1 MSDSRRWNRVLGL
14 VALGVLLFLGWMA
27 LGSASVHGQPADP
40 SFEAITATAAS
51 PLRISDTMPGS
62 AITRAIWFAEA
73 GLLTLT
79 VELSGTPM
87 LTLTAGPAFEWT
99 VPRSFTASTS
109 PAVFAF
115 TYTVQ
120 PTDPLALYTVVFT
133 AESSALGLAQV
144 ALDVLPDVSPPT
156 VTLESSLPHLITT
169 IHPSPLTLTGTV
181 TDTAQVGDS
190 RIPGSGVRS
199 VRVLTATETEAAF
212 DPVAGVWAASWPLP
226 ASDRVTQTLRI
237 TATDFLGNAS
247 WITRE
252 AVIDRRGPAIT
263 WISPIAGAIFT
274 QAQLSTL
281 VAISGTASDA
291 SGVQEIRVL
300 TDTESLASWDGSTWQ
315 ALWSLPPDRD
325 WVTYTL
331 RVTATDGV
339 GNSSTVTRAVGV
351 DTRAPEVPPLF
362 SRVPTDTWTRLSDG
376 LPITWTAV
384 SDNAGVWYEVQ
395 LSGDASDS
403 QLTRTTAVTFPVG
416 SGIYTVTLGTQDG
429 WGNRR
434 LATSQIGPFKVDNT
448 PPSVSP
454 DLPATAYRTFPV
466 TMTASDNHSKIV
478 SYTVAYTCDGCAG
491 WTDFLTGTT
500 SPLESIAVSRIFSA
514 PVFYFTQT
522 LVYTFTARV
531 EDAAGNI
538 GAATGTVRVRPAV
551 IALPLVLRNYCPP
564 VTIEIEPN
572 NTRSQANCIQVPS
585 TVQGYANDPA
595 DQYDFFQFYIDT
607 TGPITLTL
615 QVPSGVDLDLYLQH
629 ESDVGVRWTAWSNR
643 TGAGVNEQIVY
654 PVDAAHLGRFYV
666 LVYRYSGLSAASY
679 SLTVTR

>member
-1 MSDSRRWNRVLGL
+1 MSEFRRVGRL
-14 VALGVLLFLGWMA
+14 VALLLFGFVLLIGVVA
-27 LGSASVHGQPADP
+27 LGSTPAHGTTSDPA
-40 SFEAITATAAS
+40 FRGITATAS
-51 PLRISDTMPGS
+51 LPISDTLPG
-62 AITRAIWFAEA
+62 AGITRALWFS
-73 GLLTLT
+73 GVGVLTFTVDLT
-79 VELSGTPM
+79 GTPP
-87 LTLTAGPAFEWT
+87 LTLTAGPAFEWAS
-99 VPRSFTASTS
+99 PREFTSSSS
-109 PAVFAF
+109 PVAF
-115 TYTVQ
+115 DVTYTAQ
-120 PTDPLALYTVVFT
+120 LTDPLLYTVILT
-133 AESSALGLAQV
+133 AESGAPGLNRVVLG
-144 ALDVLPDVSPPT
+144 VLPDMVPPT
-156 VTLESSLPHLITT
+156 VTLESALPSPITT
-169 IHPSPLTLTGTV
+169 AHPFPLVMTGTV
-181 TDTAQVGDS
+181 TDTAQVGAS
-190 RIPGSGVRS
+190 RIPGSGVQS
-199 VRVLTATETEAAF
+199 VRVLTATETPADL
-212 DPVAGVWAASWPLP
+212 DPATGIWTATWPLP
-226 ASDRVTQTLRI
+226 ASDRVTRTLRI

-252 AVIDRRGPAIT
+252 AVIDRRGPMIT
-263 WISPIAGAIFT
+263 WISPIAGAVFT
-274 QAQLSTL
+274 QAQLPTP
-281 VAISGTASDA
+281 VVISGTASDA

-315 ALWSLPPDRD
+315 ASWSLPPDQD

-351 DTRAPEVPPLF
+351 DTWAPEVPLLF
-362 SRVPTDTWTRLSDG
+362 SRVPTNTWTRLPDG

-403 QLTRTTAVTFPVG
+403 QLTRTTAMTFPVG

-434 LATSQIGPFKVDNT
+434 SATSQIGPFKVDNT
-448 PPSVSP
+448 PPSVSL

-466 TMTASDNHSKIV
+466 TMTASDNHSGIV

-500 SPLESIAVSRIFSA
+500 SPVSRIFSA

-538 GAATGTVRVRPAV
+538 GVATGTVRVRPAV

-564 VTIEIEPN
+564 VTVEIEPN
-572 NTRSQANCIQVPS
+572 NRLSQANCIQVPS

-595 DQYDFFQFYIDT
+595 DPYDLFQFYIDT

-629 ESDVGVRWTAWSNR
+629 QSDVGVRWTAWSNQP
-643 TGAGVNEQIVY
+643 GAGVNEQIVY
-654 PVDAAHLGRFYV
+654 TVDAAHLGRFYV
-666 LVYRYSGLSAASY
+666 MVYRFNGLSEAPY

>member
-1 MSDSRRWNRVLGL
+1 MSEFRRVGRL
-14 VALGVLLFLGWMA
+14 VALLLFGFVLLIGVVA
-27 LGSASVHGQPADP
+27 LGSTPAHGTTSDPA
-40 SFEAITATAAS
+40 FRGITATAS
-51 PLRISDTMPGS
+51 LPISDTLPGVGIS
-62 AITRAIWFAEA
+62 RAIWF
-73 GLLTLT
+73 
-79 VELSGTPM
+79 SGTGVLTFTVDLTGTPP
-87 LTLTAGPAFEWT
+87 LTLTAGPAFEWANLR
-99 VPRSFTASTS
+99 VFTSSSS
-109 PAVFAF
+109 PVAFAI
-115 TYTVQ
+115 TYTAQ
-120 PTDPLALYTVVFT
+120 LTDPLFYTAVLT
-133 AESSALGLAQV
+133 AESSAPGLNRV
-144 ALDVLPDVSPPT
+144 ALAVLPDMVPPT
-156 VTLESSLPHLITT
+156 VTLESALPSLITT
-169 IHPSPLTLTGTV
+169 AHSSPLVMTGTV
-181 TDTAQVGDS
+181 TDTAQVGPS
-190 RIPGSGVRS
+190 RIPGSGVQS
-199 VRVLTATETEAAF
+199 VRVLTATETPAVLNPATGIWT
-212 DPVAGVWAASWPLP
+212 ATWPLP
-226 ASDRVTQTLRI
+226 ASDRVTRTLRI

-252 AVIDRRGPAIT
+252 AVIDRRGPAII

-274 QAQLSTL
+274 QAQLPTP
-281 VAISGTASDA
+281 VVISGTASDA

-315 ALWSLPPDRD
+315 ASWSLPPDQD

-351 DTRAPEVPPLF
+351 DTRAPQVPPLF
-362 SRVPTDTWTRLSDG
+362 SRVPTDTWTRLPDG

-395 LSGDASDS
+395 LSGDAFDS
-403 QLTRTTAVTFPVG
+403 QLTPTTAVTFPVG

-434 LATSQIGPFKVDNT
+434 SATSQIGPFKVDNT
-448 PPSVSP
+448 PPSVSL

-466 TMTASDNHSKIV
+466 TMTASDNHSGIV
-478 SYTVAYTCDGCAG
+478 SYTVAYTCDGCAS

-500 SPLESIAVSRIFSA
+500 SPLGSIVVSRIFSA

-538 GAATGTVRVRPAV
+538 SAVTETVLVRPAV

-564 VTIEIEPN
+564 VTTEIEPN
-572 NTRSQANCIQVPS
+572 NTRGQANCIGVPS
-585 TVQGYANDPA
+585 TVQGYANDSA

-629 ESDVGVRWTAWSNR
+629 ESDVGVRWTAWSNQ
-643 TGAGVNEQIVY
+643 TGTGLNEQIVY

-666 LVYRYSGLSAASY
+666 LVYRFSGLSATSY
-679 SLTVTR
+679 QLTITR